1 MDPFFECR
9 SSRSSKARP
18 TVSRDVR
25 ATARWTMLDDRLNS
39 TNASR
44 SKRIS
49 QFQSRVTGVANDA
62 FADSSAAKSETE
74 KLPLASGCDPR
85 R

>member
-1 MDPFFECR
+1 
-9 SSRSSKARP
+9 
-18 TVSRDVR
+18 
-25 ATARWTMLDDRLNS
+25 MLDDRLNS

>member
-1 MDPFFECR
+1 
-9 SSRSSKARP
+9 
-18 TVSRDVR
+18 
-25 ATARWTMLDDRLNS
+25 MLDDRLNS

-49 QFQSRVTGVANDA
+49 QFQIRDTGVANDA

-74 KLPLASGCDPR
+74 NPPLASGCDPR